1 MNETSLNENTKPDR
15 ENPDWHNSSVDDKT
29 ASNSSESN
37 PDTKALD
44 AEPQFGLLDVVEA
57 FTAMRH
63 QWRTQSKENRSLA
76 QSIEG
81 STALLTRIEST
92 LDQKLLAT
100 TSDGE
105 LRKFIALVIELDI
118 SLTRAVEATSEAVVE
133 AEDTKL
139 LAAIGRSYEQSGF
152 FSRLFGRKIY
162 QKIVDEIQTKSR
174 SQPDSTLE
182 GVRLLL
188 SRLRRAMSEQNLT
201 RVETVGKTFDGET
214 MKAISSIDSDE
225 ASAGVVV
232 QEITPAYFYNGQLVR
247 VAEVRVAK

>member
-1 MNETSLNENTKPDR
+1 MDETSMNGNPNPDR
-15 ENPDWHNSSVDDKT
+15 ENPDWNNSSVDDKT
-29 ASNSSESN
+29 PINSSDSN
-37 PDTKALD
+37 PDTMAL
-44 AEPQFGLLDVVEA
+44 ASESQFGLLDVVEA

-81 STALLTRIEST
+81 STELLTRIEST
-92 LDQKLLAT
+92 LDQKLSAAT
-100 TSDGE
+100 GDGE
-105 LRKFIALVIELDI
+105 LRKLIALVIDLDV

-133 AEDTKL
+133 AEAAKL
-139 LAAIGRSYEQSGF
+139 LAAIGRSYEQSGV

-162 QKIVDEIQTKSR
+162 QKIVAEIQTKSR
-174 SQPDSTLE
+174 SQLDSTLE

-188 SRLRRAMSEQNLT
+188 SRLRRGMSEQNLT
-201 RVETVGKTFDGET
+201 RVETVGKKFDGET
-214 MKAISSIDSDE
+214 MKAISSIESDE
-225 ASAGVVV
+225 AASGVVV